1 MPHGEQIAKPA
12 ELGGTNMAGH
22 FFGFSRLQA
31 ALHGTIPVLL
41 LGLTVSGCGKES
53 ATGPT
58 GTTVGP
64 TGCTLTFAGGSGGL
78 VFSAAAVSHRVA
90 VSVQATNQYPA
101 NPGVVPCAAYQV

>member
-1 MPHGEQIAKPA
+1 MPQGEQIAKPA

-31 ALHGTIPVLL
+31 ALHRTIPVLL

-64 TGCTLTFAGGSGGL
+64 TGGTLTLAHS
-78 VFSAAAVSHRVA
+78 SAVLLFPARALPDRVTRTVA
-90 VSVQATNQYPA
+90 VTPQYPA
-101 NPGVVPCAAYQV
+101 NPGA